1 MVLVPATSTV
11 DASVTAIWHAVGLG
25 CLTPILHHILTH
37 HTHTHRTS
45 AVVVTCVVVNEV
57 GGEV

>member
-25 CLTPILHHILTH
+25 YLTPILHHILTH